1 MPTEIIV
8 LEKIIR
14 KICGS
19 NIPGFFLPLSAKSL
33 TDIDE
38 LRIELAT
45 LVFLLREK
53 LC

>member
-19 NIPGFFLPLSAKSL
+19 NIPGFLPLSAKSL